1 MDPKREEKHR
11 IRANVGQKRV
21 GGGVNREQKQRATEE
36 WEKPWGSVQV
46 PPSCGKNCKTLR
58 NSRAKRLGPPGKEGR
73 RHKGKGTH
81 RGQSSESPETRDG
94 PIGVWRRE
102 KGTIGYEEGDKKNQD
117 RQEETRRG
125 RRKQCFS
132 RSHRPRI
139 TGNDKKGKDLQKE
152 ERHTGGEEK

>member
-11 IRANVGQKRV
+11 IRANFGEKRV
-21 GGGVNREQKQRATEE
+21 GGGVKREQKQRATEG
-36 WEKPWGSVQV
+36 WENQWGSGQV
-46 PPSCGKNCKTLR
+46 PPSCGKNCKTLG

-81 RGQSSESPETRDG
+81 RWQSSESPETRDG

-117 RQEETRRG
+117 KQEETRRG
-125 RRKQCFS
+125 
-132 RSHRPRI
+132 
-139 TGNDKKGKDLQKE
+139 KKK
-152 ERHTGGEEK
+152 TMF